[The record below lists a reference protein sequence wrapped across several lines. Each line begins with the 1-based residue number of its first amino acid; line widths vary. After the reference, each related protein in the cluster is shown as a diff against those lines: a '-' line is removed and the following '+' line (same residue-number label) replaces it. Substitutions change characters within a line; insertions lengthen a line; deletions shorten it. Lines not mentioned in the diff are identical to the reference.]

1 MEINK
6 TAFREKVEMKIIPGN
21 SARGLA
27 ARIAVELGCK
37 VTSCEFKRFPD
48 GELYTRIVDDIKD
61 EELVIVQSIRTDSDL
76 ICLLQL
82 IDAVEEAGKTKVVIP
97 YLGYARQDK
106 KFKPGEAIFVRA
118 IARSISA
125 AGVVD
130 TIYVVNVHNKAI
142 LKHFDVDT
150 KALDAAPLIG
160 DYVAKKEIAH
170 PVIIGPDEGATE
182 LAKAVATPCGFDYD
196 VLAKKR
202 ISSEEVE
209 IKPKGLS
216 VEGKNVVIVD
226 DIISTGG
233 TISEAASLLK
243 AQKANDIY
251 VACVH
256 GVFVQ
261 NAISRMHNAG
271 VKEIIA
277 TDTIESEFSKVSVAK
292 MVAEELKR

>member
-1 MEINK
+1 
-6 TAFREKVEMKIIPGN
+6 MKIIPGI
-21 SARGLA
+21 SVQGLA
-27 ARIAVELGCK
+27 AKIAAELDCN
-37 VTSCEFKRFPD
+37 VSVCEFKRFPD
-48 GELYTRIVDDIKD
+48 GELYTRIVDAIKD
-61 EELVIVQSIRTDSDL
+61 EEVTIVQSIRTDSDL

-82 IDAVEEAGKTKVVIP
+82 LDAVEEARKTKVVIP

-106 KFKPGEAIFVRA
+106 KFKPGEAISIRA
-118 IARSISA
+118 IARSLSVA
-125 AGVVD
+125 DLD

-142 LKHFDVDT
+142 LKYFDVDT
-150 KALDAAPLIG
+150 TELDASPLIG
-160 DYVAKKEIAH
+160 DYVTKKEIAH
-170 PVIIGPDEGATE
+170 PVIIGPDVGAMG
-182 LAKAVATPCGFDYD
+182 LAKAVAAPYGFDYD
-196 VLAKKR
+196 VLSKRR
-202 ISSEEVE
+202 ISGEEVE
-209 IKPKGLS
+209 IKPKELS

-233 TISEAASLLK
+233 TISEAVSMLK
-243 AQKANDIY
+243 AQRTNDIY

-261 NAISRMHNAG
+261 NAISRMLNVG

>member
-6 TAFREKVEMKIIPGN
+6 IVFREKVEMKIIPGI
-21 SARGLA
+21 STQVLA
-27 ARIAVELGCK
+27 ARIAAKLGCK
-37 VTSCEFKRFPD
+37 ASSCEFKRFPD
-48 GELYTRIVDDIKD
+48 GELYTRIADDIKN
-61 EELVIVQSIRTDSDL
+61 EEVTIVQSIRTDSDL

-82 IDAVEEAGKTKVVIP
+82 IDAVEEAVKTKVVIP

-106 KFKPGEAIFVRA
+106 KFKPGEAISVRA

-130 TIYVVNVHNKAI
+130 KIYVVNVHNKAV

-150 KALDAAPLIG
+150 TELDASTLIG

-182 LAKAVATPCGFDYD
+182 LAKAVAVPYGFDYD
-196 VLAKKR
+196 VLSKKR

-209 IKPKGLS
+209 IKPKELS

-233 TISEAASLLK
+233 TISEAASMLK
-243 AQKANDIY
+243 AQRTNDIY
-251 VACVH
+251 VACIH

-261 NAISRMHNAG
+261 NAVSRMLNAG

-277 TDTIESEFSKVSVAK
+277 TDTIESEFSKISVAK